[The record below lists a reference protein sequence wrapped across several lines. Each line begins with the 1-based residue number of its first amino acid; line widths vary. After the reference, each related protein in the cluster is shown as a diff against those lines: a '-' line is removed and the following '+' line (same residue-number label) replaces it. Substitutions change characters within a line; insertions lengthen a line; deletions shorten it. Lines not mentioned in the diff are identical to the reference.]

1 MVDLKKSRH
10 VHHFIL
16 ARHITHLTLHR
27 LLPYVSPQAKQH
39 ATQNKQ
45 GLGRSE
51 VPKMAAGARW
61 CGSKTKIVGSDD
73 EEEGDDEQPGVCRW
87 MRVCLLICKH
97 G

>member
-1 MVDLKKSRH
+1 
-10 VHHFIL
+10 
-16 ARHITHLTLHR
+16 
-27 LLPYVSPQAKQH
+27 
-39 ATQNKQ
+39 
-45 GLGRSE
+45 
-51 VPKMAAGARW
+51 MAAGARW